1 MAKNQNKTVQNDSSV
16 DAFIANVSNEAKRKD
31 ALELLDI
38 MREVTGYTATMWGS
52 SIIGF
57 GKYHYKYASGREG
70 DWAITGFSPR
80 KQALTVYIMPGFS
93 QFQGMLK
100 KLGKH
105 KLGKSCLYIN
115 KLDDVDRDVLKQ
127 MIKESVAYMREEY
140 NVA

>member
-1 MAKNQNKTVQNDSSV
+1 MAKNQNKTVQNEASV
-16 DAFIANVSNEAKRKD
+16 EAFIAAVPNETKRND
-31 ALELLDI
+31 ATELLSMMKEI
-38 MREVTGYTATMWGS
+38 TGKPAVMWGS

-70 DWAITGFSPR
+70 DWAVTGFSPR

-93 QFQGMLK
+93 KFESMLS

-115 KLDDVDRDVLKQ
+115 KLADIDREVLRE
-127 MIKESVAYMREEY
+127 MIYESVQYMQTIYQTE
-140 NVA
+140 